1 MVAKE
6 GSCPLLA
13 IFNPNNLRDFK
24 IIHISSEPTVL
35 VDVFDGRKWKKKLNK
50 NKTPP
55 LQMLPQHSRALTPS
69 LRGHRGGNFQ
79 AARVLLC

>member
-24 IIHISSEPTVL
+24 IIHISSEQFWSTSLMVRS
-35 VDVFDGRKWKKKLNK
+35 GKKTQNK

-79 AARVLLC
+79 AAPVLLC